1 VTPNPTRKRQTTR
14 NTQPCCGVNAI
25 NPVAIEKFSIVA
37 IMTLRRPILSATQ
50 LQISELKGALIPDD
64 SNIAAD

>member
-1 VTPNPTRKRQTTR
+1 
-14 NTQPCCGVNAI
+14 
-25 NPVAIEKFSIVA
+25 
-37 IMTLRRPILSATQ
+37 LSATQ